1 MSRLDRLKISLSV
14 HGLKC
19 LNLPPGQPMRI
30 FIILSLLFA
39 GVVLNGGYAPVWA
52 AGETKKRA
60 PSGLKL
66 PRFVSLHAD
75 EVNVRAGPGVRYPVK
90 WVFVRRRLPVE
101 ITAEFETWR
110 KIRDSSG
117 AEGWVHRAMLSGRR
131 SIVVVDKQTTMRRL
145 PKTDSPAIAR
155 LNPGIVAQIE
165 RCDPVWCS
173 VETQGYDGWIRRDD
187 VWGLYKNENPN

>member
-1 MSRLDRLKISLSV
+1 
-14 HGLKC
+14 
-19 LNLPPGQPMRI
+19 MRI

-39 GVVLNGGYAPVWA
+39 NVVLSGIDAPVLA

-66 PRFVSLHAD
+66 PRFVSLHSD

-110 KIRDSSG
+110 KVRDSSG

-145 PKTDSPAIAR
+145 PKAGSPAIAR
-155 LNPGIVAQIE
+155 LDPGIVARIE
-165 RCDPVWCS
+165 RCDLAWCS
-173 VETQGYDGWIRRDD
+173 VETQGYDGWVRRDG
-187 VWGLYKNENPN
+187 VWGLYKDETPN